1 LRRAELEFG
10 DDLTILFVDEQEPL
24 DAVLEFADKYGLT
37 STFLMDRSGTV
48 GFNYRLGSTP
58 TTFFLDPRGV
68 VQDILI
74 GAVNYS
80 WLEKNVERSLQ

>member
-10 DDLTILFVDEQEPL
+10 DDLTILFVDEEEPL
-24 DAVLEFADKYGLT
+24 DAVLGFADRYGLT

-58 TTFFLDPRGV
+58 TTFFLDPSGV

-74 GAVNYS
+74 GAVSYS
-80 WLEKNVERSLQ
+80 WLEKNVERSHQ